1 MNPRSKPSIKKSIDK
16 LPPERKET
24 YFVSTDSVQEIKFNR
39 SKRRAFGHNKRFVE
53 VYDQNG
59 RHLRT
64 YVKNGGEYEE
74 DPYF

>member
-1 MNPRSKPSIKKSIDK
+1 MNPRSKKPTERSTGNS
-16 LPPERKET
+16 PPERKET
-24 YFVSTDSVQEIKFNR
+24 YFVSTDSVQEVKFNR